1 MVMARV
7 VLEHLE
13 KVYPNGVRAVRD
25 LSLDVVDGELM
36 VLLGPSGCGKTTTL
50 RLIAGLDEPTRGT
63 IALGGRTIDR
73 LPPKDRDLAMVFQT
87 PALYPHL
94 TVLENLA
101 FSLRM
106 RGVPRKAIRHNVL
119 RTARLLG
126 IDDLLDRKP
135 RQLSGGQGQRVAL
148 GRALVRRPACY
159 LFDEPLSSLDAPL
172 RGQLRSEL
180 KRFHQRLG
188 ITTLYV
194 THDQEEAMA
203 LAGRI
208 AVLCDGELQ
217 QVGPPRE
224 VYDRPANRFVA
235 GFVGSPPM
243 NFVDGTL
250 VGEEDRLWFDTGRW
264 RLAMAPEG
272 LAAHAGRHAV
282 LGIRPEDL
290 RLAGPREMADGALR
304 AEVALV
310 EPLGDRTWV
319 HLEVEG
325 GFRLVARTDPRHAPA
340 CGAALGVQI
349 PLDRA
354 HWFEAGETGQRIA

>member
-1 MVMARV
+1 MASV

-25 LSLDVVDGELM
+25 LSLDVADGELL
-36 VLLGPSGCGKTTTL
+36 VLLGPSGCGKTTIL
-50 RLIAGLDEPTRGT
+50 RLIAGLDEPTRGS
-63 IALGGRTIDR
+63 IALGGRAIDR

-94 TVLENLA
+94 SVLENLA

-119 RTARLLG
+119 RAASLLG

-159 LFDEPLSSLDAPL
+159 LFDEPLSSLDARL

-208 AVLCDGELQ
+208 AVLRDGQLQ
-217 QVGPPRE
+217 QVGP
-224 VYDRPANRFVA
+224 
-235 GFVGSPPM
+235 
-243 NFVDGTL
+243 
-250 VGEEDRLWFDTGRW
+250 
-264 RLAMAPEG
+264 
-272 LAAHAGRHAV
+272 
-282 LGIRPEDL
+282 
-290 RLAGPREMADGALR
+290 
-304 AEVALV
+304 
-310 EPLGDRTWV
+310 
-319 HLEVEG
+319 
-325 GFRLVARTDPRHAPA
+325 
-340 CGAALGVQI
+340 
-349 PLDRA
+349 
-354 HWFEAGETGQRIA
+354 